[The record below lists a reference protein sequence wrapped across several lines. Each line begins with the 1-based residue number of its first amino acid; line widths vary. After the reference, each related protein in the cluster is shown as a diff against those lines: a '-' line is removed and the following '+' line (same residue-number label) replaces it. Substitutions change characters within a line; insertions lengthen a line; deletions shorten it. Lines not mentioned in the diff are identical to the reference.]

1 MAYGAL
7 DPWDEQQDPF
17 ESSFFQQPQPQMSA
31 PAPTPAAASTPPP
44 SPQSMDPFTSSVFAP
59 GAGAMQ
65 GMFAPGTGVD
75 LARRSA
81 PRGAQTGPDQ
91 PPRDFGLSS
100 GSTPP
105 PPSAPPR
112 VGRVSGASGAVVGGG
127 GFDYGALVDK
137 VKASADPRER
147 AVAQDQ
153 LARATYAQLKEA
165 GHDVAWKDDQLV
177 VDGRPYLVGD
187 GASAPPR
194 EIVRDPNSTS
204 GWLDR
209 ENALNPLPAAAPSE
223 KTPTT
228 SPYQNQAALVNAPG
242 GRTQGGAQSPQEA
255 YDQLAGSLDPNASRE
270 DMEAAIEQ
278 AFGHLP
284 GYGGAYKESVM
295 LNGRWYDMV
304 TGYGGAGASWGGLTP
319 KGPSKS
325 AASSMF
331 GNSFLNS
338 PLSPMGGGGS
348 GSVMGALAPKGAR
361 GVDLNLEGMNPA
373 LLALLQRPPD
383 PPESDPMTPSYMGL
397 LR

>member
-17 ESSFFQQPQPQMSA
+17 ESSFFQQPQQPMSA
-31 PAPTPAAASTPPP
+31 PAPTPAAASTPSP
-44 SPQSMDPFTSSVFAP
+44 SAQSMDPFTSSVFAP
-59 GAGAMQ
+59 SAGGAMQ
-65 GMFAPGTGVD
+65 GVFGPGAGMD

-81 PRGAQTGPDQ
+81 PRGAPAGPEQ
-91 PPRDFGLSS
+91 PPGDYGLSS
-100 GSTPP
+100 GSSRQ
-105 PPSAPPR
+105 PPSAPTR
-112 VGRVSGASGAVVGGG
+112 VGSVSGASGAVVGGG
-127 GFDYGALVDK
+127 SFDYGSLVDK

-153 LARATYAQLKEA
+153 LARATYTQLKEA
-165 GHDVAWKDDQLV
+165 GHDVSWKDDQLV

-194 EIVRDPNSTS
+194 EMVQDPNSTS

-209 ENALNPLPAAAPSE
+209 ENALNTPPTAAPPSG
-223 KTPTT
+223 KTAPTGG
-228 SPYQNQAALVNAPG
+228 PGLDYYQNAT
-242 GRTQGGAQSPQEA
+242 GRTQGGAQTPQEA

-338 PLSPMGGGGS
+338 PLSPMGGGS

-373 LLALLQRPPD
+373 ILALLQRQQEPQEP
-383 PPESDPMTPSYMGL
+383 DPMTPSYMGL